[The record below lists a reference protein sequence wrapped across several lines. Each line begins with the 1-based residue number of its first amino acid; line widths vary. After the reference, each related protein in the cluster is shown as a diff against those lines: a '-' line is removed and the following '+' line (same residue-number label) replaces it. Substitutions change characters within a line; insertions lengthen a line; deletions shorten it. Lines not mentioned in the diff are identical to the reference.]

1 MFLVLSYTTID
12 LELRNL
18 RFQVQYQSE
27 ERLMDIKEHL
37 QTLEAKVHSLEHQQ
51 AQQQYINIDG
61 FENSDAR
68 VVFMKLLN
76 ALITVIHVGLFVLGT
91 VISLAKP
98 FFRTKFRTSMT
109 SAVAIVAFAV
119 YRHQDEMLAILRQL
133 GLSLGLDL
141 ETGNAVVSFG
151 EEIQTRS

>member
-1 MFLVLSYTTID
+1 
-12 LELRNL
+12 
-18 RFQVQYQSE
+18 
-27 ERLMDIKEHL
+27 MDIKEHL

>member
-1 MFLVLSYTTID
+1 
-12 LELRNL
+12 
-18 RFQVQYQSE
+18 
-27 ERLMDIKEHL
+27 MDIKEHL

-98 FFRTKFRTSMT
+98 FFRTKLFEF
-109 SAVAIVAFAV
+109 I
-119 YRHQDEMLAILRQL
+119 
-133 GLSLGLDL
+133 SL
-141 ETGNAVVSFG
+141 
-151 EEIQTRS
+151 